1 MKTWVLLYILVF
13 SSDPPVVA
21 KPVLYQARPAQH
33 PQVQTEPDSGQSQA
47 LSQALSQV
55 FLEGADD

>member
-33 PQVQTEPDSGQSQA
+33 PQVQTQPDSGQSQA
-47 LSQALSQV
+47 RQV
-55 FLEGADD
+55 ILEGAED